1 MMRLMPTELVP
12 LVGLMVLVLA
22 WPPTSQPTGHARLV
36 GGILLFALVASAAYA
51 MTSALYWW
59 DAQQW

>member
-36 GGILLFALVASAAYA
+36 GGILLFAPVASAAYA
-51 MTSALYWW
+51 MTSAL
-59 DAQQW
+59 